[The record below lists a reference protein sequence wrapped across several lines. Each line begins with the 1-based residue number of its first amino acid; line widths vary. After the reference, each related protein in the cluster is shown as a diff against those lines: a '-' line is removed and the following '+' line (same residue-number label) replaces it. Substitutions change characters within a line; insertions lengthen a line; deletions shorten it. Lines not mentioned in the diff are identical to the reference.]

1 MSKRE
6 LSLSILVIIG
16 LVFTAS
22 MLKGEDAYDCRQDLF
37 STVSTCSLD
46 GGTCIRTQERAG
58 ITGLWSFVIGENCPL
73 VSSSCNVAGFS
84 TKSANK

>member
-1 MSKRE
+1 MNKRE
-6 LSLSILVIIG
+6 FSLSLLVIIG

-22 MLKGEDAYDCRQDLF
+22 ILKGEDAYDCRQDMF

-46 GGTCIRTQERAG
+46 GGACIKMHERAG
-58 ITGLWSFVIGENCPL
+58 ITGLWSYVIGEKCQL
-73 VSSSCNVAGFS
+73 ISSSCSISSIS

>member
-6 LSLSILVIIG
+6 LSLSILVIVG
-16 LVFTAS
+16 LFFTAIV
-22 MLKGEDAYDCRQDLF
+22 LKGEDAYDCRQEMF
-37 STVSTCSLD
+37 STVSTCSLA
-46 GGTCIRTQERAG
+46 GGTCIKTQERAG

-73 VSSSCNVAGFS
+73 VSSSCKLVGFR